1 MFNFVAYPYGVAFV
15 PVWFGVLQIAKRRGC
30 IVLYGWACLCFP
42 MVPIKCFSKT
52 VNKIKLEIFA
62 LSSSQSQHD
71 SFALVLGETS
81 GKERRLPIII
91 GRFEAQAIAMELEK
105 IEPKRPM
112 THDLFTAL
120 GRSLH
125 FTIEQV
131 VITDIEEGIFKAL
144 IFLKDFRNGEQYQ
157 LDARP
162 SDAVALALRFNAPI
176 YAEDSVLEEAGIVP
190 TEISR
195 DEESDDKDE
204 EMALIGSKEASKEET
219 TTNQLSNLSKE
230 MLEQL
235 LQKALDEED
244 YEKAAKI
251 RDEIR
256 RRG

>member
-1 MFNFVAYPYGVAFV
+1 M
-15 PVWFGVLQIAKRRGC
+15 
-30 IVLYGWACLCFP
+30 
-42 MVPIKCFSKT
+42 
-52 VNKIKLEIFA
+52 NKIKLEIFA
-62 LSSSQSQHD
+62 LSSSQSQQD
-71 SFALVLGETS
+71 SFALVLGEIS

-112 THDLFTAL
+112 THDLFAAL
-120 GRSLH
+120 GKTFH
-125 FTIEQV
+125 FTIEEI
-131 VITDIEEGIFKAL
+131 VITGMEEGIFTAL

-162 SDAVALALRFNAPI
+162 SDAVALALRFDAPI

-195 DEESDDKDE
+195 DDDDDDEEDGEEE
-204 EMALIGSKEASKEET
+204 EMALIGSKEEAKEEIS
-219 TTNQLSNLSKE
+219 TNQLSNLSKE

-235 LQKALDEED
+235 LQKALEEED

-251 RDEIR
+251 RDEMQR
-256 RRG
+256 RA